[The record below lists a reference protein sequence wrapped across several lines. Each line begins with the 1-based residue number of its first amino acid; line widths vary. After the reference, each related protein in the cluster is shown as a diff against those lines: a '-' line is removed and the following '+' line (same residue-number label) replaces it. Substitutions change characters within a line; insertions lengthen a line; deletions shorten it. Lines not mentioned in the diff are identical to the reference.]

1 MTTTFFEVEFFIHP
15 DFKEKAPFVI
25 EDAELKPTID
35 GVDALLEKLLYYFCI
50 KLDIVTQSTIAST
63 IAEKVKN
70 IDNQLDE
77 KITSLSSTIANATTE
92 IEQKVMTKALYPQ
105 DRETFFKTIAV
116 TNQRKN
122 YKK

>member
-1 MTTTFFEVEFFIHP
+1 MHIRH
-15 DFKEKAPFVI
+15 D
-25 EDAELKPTID
+25 LKPTID

-50 KLDIVTQSTIAST
+50 KHDIVTQSTIAST
-63 IAEKVKN
+63 IAENVKN

-77 KITSLSSTIANATTE
+77 KITSLASTIANATTE
-92 IEQKVMTKALYPQ
+92 NEQKVMTKALYPQ
-105 DRETFFKTIAV
+105 DRETFFKSIGV